1 MAFPPLLGGLMGKD
15 KGLMG
20 REEGGMTGVSRQEA
34 GRWLPGA
41 HQTNLKIP
49 LEGVK
54 FVYQTIFKQFLNSPT

>member
-1 MAFPPLLGGLMGKD
+1 MEEEE
-15 KGLMG
+15 GLMG

-34 GRWLPGA
+34 GCWLPGA

-54 FVYQTIFKQFLNSPT
+54 GTVTPKSFNL